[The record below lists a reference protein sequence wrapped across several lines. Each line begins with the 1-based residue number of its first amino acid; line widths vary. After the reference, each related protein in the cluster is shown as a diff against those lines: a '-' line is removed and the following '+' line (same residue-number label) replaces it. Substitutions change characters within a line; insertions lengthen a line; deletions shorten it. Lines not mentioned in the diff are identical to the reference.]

1 MDRCDPVEM
10 RKNLV
15 VVGAFKRAGINF
27 VAIPAMNESDK
38 AALIGMMR
46 RRLAVYADTN
56 GQLCLTRKR
65 IYPDEYPR
73 PK

>member
-15 VVGAFKRAGINF
+15 VVDAFERAGINF

-38 AALIGMMR
+38 DDLIEMMS
-46 RRLAVYADTN
+46 RRLSSIVLADEPIFEPLN
-56 GQLCLTRKR
+56 EPK
-65 IYPDEYPR
+65 DER
-73 PK
+73 Q